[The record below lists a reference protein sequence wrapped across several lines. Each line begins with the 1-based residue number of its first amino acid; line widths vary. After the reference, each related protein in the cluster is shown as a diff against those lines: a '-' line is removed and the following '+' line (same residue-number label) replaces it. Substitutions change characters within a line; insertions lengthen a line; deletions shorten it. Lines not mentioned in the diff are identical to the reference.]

1 MANIQLSS
9 ESAQAYV
16 GYAASVV
23 NSNEQTMTSLQI
35 AEVTGKTHS
44 NVMRDIRNLLEQLE
58 NKAQFSFELGSYQ
71 DANGQNRPCYILTKK
86 DCLLLASGYDA
97 NLRAKIIL
105 RWEQLEYRLQEQT
118 LLQDRIIA
126 AKFAAEFL
134 NLNEVSKLQMA
145 KAILDPLGLPAPDY
159 VPSKGVMH
167 SAKELLKINGVNMS
181 AQSLNKALAKAG
193 ILKQHTRPGKGGK
206 IHKWYVITD
215 SGERFGENG
224 VCPQNPKQTQPL
236 WYDNS
241 FTELVSV
248 ATRELA

>member
-1 MANIQLSS
+1 MT
-9 ESAQAYV
+9 
-16 GYAASVV
+16 YAICWNSLKIKPNSVL
-23 NSNEQTMTSLQI
+23 NW
-35 AEVTGKTHS
+35 
-44 NVMRDIRNLLEQLE
+44 
-58 NKAQFSFELGSYQ
+58 GSYQ

-105 RWEQLEYRLQEQT
+105 RWDQLEYRLQEQT
-118 LLQDRIIA
+118 LLQDRIVA

-145 KAILDPLGLPAPDY
+145 KAILGPLGLPTPDY

-206 IHKWYVITD
+206 VHKWYVITD